1 MADRAGNANDALDW
15 YRRSLTMQADYE
27 RAAEGIITIYLRRG
41 SVPDALAFIEPL
53 ARRNATNLALQAL
66 YADVLVRAERYDDA
80 WEAAR
85 TALRCDERYVPA
97 LKALVKASLRQ
108 GRTEMATSILDQA
121 LSIDDNDAELHF
133 IKGTMLRADPGRL
146 RDAMTQFERAV
157 QLRPDYTEARMAL
170 GVQLLAGGRY
180 TEALTHFEAAAAL
193 APTLVPVHLNLA
205 DAYRA
210 TKQWEKAKAEFDR
223 VLRMDG
229 NNAQAHFDMGLM
241 YLSAGADY
249 PGLEL
254 LTSLQKAKQEFTA
267 YRNQMG
273 PRLPRN
279 DPSEAYLAD
288 LDRQIE
294 RTQRNI
300 ERDAARAQRDAER
313 AARAAALDGGT

>member
-1 MADRAGNANDALDW
+1 MV
-15 YRRSLTMQADYE
+15 
-27 RAAEGIITIYLRRG
+27 TIFLRRG
-41 SVPDALAFIEPL
+41 SVPDALAFVEPL

-66 YADVLVRAERYDDA
+66 YADVLVRAQRYDDA
-80 WEAAR
+80 WNAAR
-85 TALRCDERYVPA
+85 RALRCDERYVPA

-108 GRTEMATSILDQA
+108 GRSEMATTILDQA
-121 LSIDDNDAELHF
+121 LGIDDNDPELHF
-133 IKGTMLRADPGRL
+133 IKGTLLREEPGHL
-146 RDAMTQFERAV
+146 RDAMAQFERAI

-180 TEALTHFEAAAAL
+180 TEALAHFQAAANL

-229 NNAQAHFDMGLM
+229 NNAQAHFNMGLM
-241 YLSAGADY
+241 YMSAGAEF
-249 PGLEL
+249 PGLDAL
-254 LTSLQKAKQEFTA
+254 QALQKAKQEFTA

-279 DPSEAYLAD
+279 DPSEGYLSD
-288 LDRQIE
+288 LDRQID
-294 RTQRNI
+294 RTQRRI
-300 ERDAARAQRDAER
+300 ERDRARAQRNAER
-313 AARAAALDGGT
+313 AARAAEGGTE